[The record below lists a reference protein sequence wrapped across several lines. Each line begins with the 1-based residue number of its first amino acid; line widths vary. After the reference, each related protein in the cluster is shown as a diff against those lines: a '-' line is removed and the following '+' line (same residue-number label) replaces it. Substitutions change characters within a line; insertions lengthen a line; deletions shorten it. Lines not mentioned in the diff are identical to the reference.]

1 MILKTLIFRPR
12 FENKKLKKLEFT
24 RVFHSILTRTQHL
37 FTKFHKLATR
47 THSIFNLKTK
57 TRHSYSLAVLLI
69 STHSTLCKKLEIECG
84 NSLTGFQVLFTLK
97 RLLFR
102 AKAAVPPAAKNRPRK
117 NRPKNR
123 HPPNLKSKPPILTTC
138 FRVVLHRVPPVKN
151 IVQQFL
157 KKKPMDVHF

>member
-1 MILKTLIFRPR
+1 MLIFEKLVHSLNSLNLTRVYSSFNRFRVIWYKTELLTIYGGCLMGFAASQSECSQLYCVDRFFGWFYEVILKTLIFRPR

-84 NSLTGFQVLFTLK
+84 NSLTGFQMIQW
-97 RLLFR
+97 
-102 AKAAVPPAAKNRPRK
+102 A
-117 NRPKNR
+117 
-123 HPPNLKSKPPILTTC
+123 
-138 FRVVLHRVPPVKN
+138 
-151 IVQQFL
+151 
-157 KKKPMDVHF
+157 D